1 MKNTIVMVAVIATF
15 LLTWMSLSTIGWVF
29 GDISFKE
36 AASHGGTIM
45 LMMLFGWIPAVIV
58 AFDVSE
64 NLEG

>member
-36 AASHGGTIM
+36 TATHGGTIM